1 MSTGGFG
8 VLMQHE
14 EGWVP
19 RATQVSSPG
28 GARKRQVE
36 RLPDS
41 ASCCSLKSLLVCA
54 VSLGTVFPRCSPW
67 GVCVRS
73 SPLCLSLL
81 GELDQEERWLQ
92 AFRVLRAAYEIWGL
106 VGCSLV
112 LVLFFVVDLVWVVF
126 VCFVVVVCLA
136 GGFFC
141 LVGRGFFIVGGGI

>member
-8 VLMQHE
+8 VLTQHE

-19 RATQVSSPG
+19 RATQVSSPGTTLSPG

-112 LVLFFVVDLVWVVF
+112 LVLF
-126 VCFVVVVCLA
+126 CC
-136 GGFFC
+136 C
-141 LVGRGFFIVGGGI
+141 